1 MIKARTT
8 AWRTVLGG
16 LKRSYSIVLLLAIW
30 EAAVRFGIAPSIL
43 LPAPSAVALALV
55 RDLGD
60 AHYLSDLALTLYRL
74 FTGLVIAIGGGVL
87 IGIGAA
93 QSRLGPLVLEPTIRV
108 LSPLPKIVFFPAF
121 LLLLGFGSAPRI
133 VLVVIDAIFPA
144 LLAAYFGARAIDE
157 KLVWSA
163 RAAGMS
169 PFACVFRVVLP
180 AALPGILTGVRI
192 AIVIGCV
199 VVFLSEMVAPGDGL
213 GDALIRAARGFQ
225 TVQMYVP
232 LVTISL
238 LGLLLDYAV
247 VRVQST
253 LVNW

>member
-1 MIKARTT
+1 MLLEA
-8 AWRTVLGG
+8 V
-16 LKRSYSIVLLLAIW
+16 KRSYSIVLLLAIW
-30 EAAVRFGIAPSIL
+30 EAAVRLGFAPPAL
-43 LPAPSAVALALV
+43 LPAPSSVALALAL
-55 RDLGD
+55 DLGE
-60 AHYLSDLALTLYRL
+60 AHFLSDLSLTLYRL
-74 FTGLVIAIGGGVL
+74 FAGLIIAISLGVL
-87 IGIGAA
+87 IGIAAA
-93 QSRLGPLVLEPTIRV
+93 QSRLGPLLLEPLVRV

-121 LLLLGFGSAPRI
+121 LLLLGFGSPSRI

-169 PFACVFRVVLP
+169 QAACLFRVVLP
-180 AALPGILTGVRI
+180 AALPSILTGVRI
-192 AIVIGCV
+192 AIVIGCI

-213 GDALIRAARGFQ
+213 GDALIRAARSFQ
-225 TVQMYVP
+225 TVQMFVP

-238 LGLLLDYAV
+238 LGFLLDYAV
-247 VRVQST
+247 VRLRER

>member
-1 MIKARTT
+1 M
-8 AWRTVLGG
+8 LEGF
-16 LKRSYSIVLLLAIW
+16 KRSYSIVLLLALW
-30 EAAVRFGIAPSIL
+30 EVAVRFGIAPSIL

-60 AHYLSDLALTLYRL
+60 MHYLSDLALTLYRL
-74 FTGLVIAIGGGVL
+74 FTGLVIAIGGGIL
-87 IGIGAA
+87 IGIGIGAA
-93 QSRLGPLVLEPTIRV
+93 QSRLGPLLLEPLIRV

-157 KLVWSA
+157 KLIWSA

-169 PFACVFRVVLP
+169 RFACVFRVVLP

-225 TVQMYVP
+225 TVQMFVP

-238 LGLLLDYAV
+238 LGLALDYAV

>member
-1 MIKARTT
+1 MKPGPTMLN
-8 AWRTVLGG
+8 V
-16 LKRSYSIVLLLAIW
+16 LKRSYSIVLLLAAW
-30 EAAVRFGIAPSIL
+30 EAAVRFGFAPPAL
-43 LPAPSAVALALV
+43 LPAPSAIAVALV

-60 AHYLSDLALTLYRL
+60 SHFLSDLAVTLYRL
-74 FTGLVIAIGGGVL
+74 FAGLVIAIAAGIL

-93 QSRLGPLVLEPTIRV
+93 QSRLGPLLLEPLIRV
-108 LSPLPKIVFFPAF
+108 LAPLPKIVFFPAF
-121 LLLLGFGSAPRI
+121 LLLLGFGSSSRI

-144 LLAAYFGARAIDE
+144 LLASYFGARAIDE
-157 KLVWSA
+157 KLVWTA

-169 PFACVFRVVLP
+169 NLACQFRVVLP

-192 AIVIGCV
+192 AIVIGCI

-225 TVQMYVP
+225 TVQMFVP

-238 LGLLLDYAV
+238 LGFILDYAV
-247 VRVQST
+247 VRVRIS

>member
-1 MIKARTT
+1 MMKAARTMLD
-8 AWRTVLGG
+8 V
-16 LKRSYSIVLLLAIW
+16 LKRSYSIMLLLAGW
-30 EAAVRFGIAPSIL
+30 EAAVRLGFAPPAL
-43 LPAPSAVALALV
+43 LPAPSVVALALV
-55 RDLGD
+55 RDLGE
-60 AHYLSDLALTLYRL
+60 AHFLSDLALTLYRL
-74 FTGLVIAIGGGVL
+74 FTGLVIAIGAGVL

-93 QSRLGPLVLEPTIRV
+93 QSRLGPLLLEPLIRV

-121 LLLLGFGSAPRI
+121 LLLLGFGSSPRI

-157 KLVWSA
+157 KLIWSA

-169 PFACVFRVVLP
+169 QAACVFRVALP
-180 AALPGILTGVRI
+180 AALPSILTGVRI

-225 TVQMYVP
+225 TVQMFVP

-238 LGLLLDYAV
+238 LGFVLDYAV
-247 VRVQST
+247 VRLRNT

>member
-1 MIKARTT
+1 MKAAPTM
-8 AWRTVLGG
+8 LNF
-16 LKRSYSIVLLLAIW
+16 LKRSYSIILLLAAW
-30 EAAVRFGIAPSIL
+30 EAAVRLGFAPPAL
-43 LPAPSAVALALV
+43 LPAPSAVLVALV
-55 RDLGD
+55 RDLGNS
-60 AHYLSDLALTLYRL
+60 HFLSDLAVTLYRL
-74 FTGLVIAIGGGVL
+74 FTGLIIAIGAGVL

-93 QSRLGPLVLEPTIRV
+93 ESRLGPLLLEPLIRV
-108 LSPLPKIVFFPAF
+108 LAPLPKIVFFPAF
-121 LLLLGFGSAPRI
+121 LLLLGFGSSSRI
-133 VLVVIDAIFPA
+133 MLVVIDAIFPA

-157 KLVWSA
+157 KLIWSA

-169 PFACVFRVVLP
+169 NAACQFRVVLL

-213 GDALIRAARGFQ
+213 GDALIRAAREFQ
-225 TVQMYVP
+225 TVQMFVP

-238 LGLLLDYAV
+238 LGFILDYAV
-247 VRVQST
+247 VRIRKT